1 MTGERALIA
10 KIVHV
15 VFNMDRAVGGHFEE
29 KGLADLK
36 ATAES

>member
-1 MTGERALIA
+1 MTGERPLIA
-10 KIVHV
+10 KIMHV
-15 VFNMDRAVGGHFEE
+15 LFNMDRMVGGHFE